1 MIDKYFCSLRW
12 LWIELLSHTV
22 GICLSLKT
30 TKPFPKVVLP
40 FNIPTSNARELWFP
54 YPTQDLMLLVIP
66 ILAIFF
72 VSVKWHLCSFNLH
85 FSDDQSCWISFYL
98 LIAYLI
104 LSFWVRLAFG
114 QCGELIWVQLILGLP
129 YTWLLHFHRFS
140 DPRSSSTYYYWK
152 ISTYKRTWANQ
163 KSTFFFF

>member
-85 FSDDQSCWISFYL
+85 FSDDQFCWILFNI
-98 LIAYLI
+98 LIDYIYIFVCQMPAQDFCPLNKI
-104 LSFWVRLAFG
+104 VFII
-114 QCGELIWVQLILGLP
+114 ELWDI
-129 YTWLLHFHRFS
+129 F
-140 DPRSSSTYYYWK
+140 
-152 ISTYKRTWANQ
+152 
-163 KSTFFFF
+163 